1 MEQSQNGDYK
11 GFSIEAMVGL
21 DENLE
26 LNNQLS
32 MNEELIEN
40 FER

>member
-1 MEQSQNGDYK
+1 VKVNNEDVWNRVKNGDYK

-26 LNNQLS
+26 LNN
-32 MNEELIEN
+32 
-40 FER
+40 